1 MKDTG
6 KRKRG
11 ERVNNSKEETLI
23 AALLTSPTVKAAS
36 AATEIPESTIYS
48 YLRKPDFKKRYREA
62 KADVVHQATTYL
74 QGKTA
79 EILEVITEIANNKEI
94 HPQTR
99 LTACRTLLE
108 YSLKFTETSD
118 IVEQIQELKAEFD
131 EETGNI

>member
-1 MKDTG
+1 M
-6 KRKRG
+6 
-11 ERVNNSKEETLI
+11 NNSKEETLI
-23 AALLTSPTVKAAS
+23 AALLTSPTVKAAA

-48 YLRKPDFKKRYREA
+48 YLRKPDFK
-62 KADVVHQATTYL
+62 ATTYL

-79 EILEVITEIANNKEI
+79 DILEVISEIANNKEI

-108 YSLKFTETSD
+108 YSIKFTETSD